1 MLDGIIRFSLHNR
14 AIIAIASL
22 LAIVVGVSLLRTMPV
37 DVFPDLNRPT
47 VTIMTE
53 APGLAPEEVE
63 VLVTRPIEL
72 LLNGATGVKRVRSS
86 SAIGLSIIWVE
97 FEWGTNLFIDRQI
110 VTEKLQ
116 LAQSRLPPNTNPTLA
131 PISSIMGEI
140 MLLAL
145 RSESVPSS
153 QDEADSK
160 AMELRTLGEFT
171 VRNRLLAVEGVSQV
185 SVMGGILRQYQV
197 LTSPSRLAARDVS
210 LAQLTDATAK
220 ANVLAGGG
228 VMNRGDKESLL
239 RIQGQSLTLEEI
251 AATPI
256 LWREQIP
263 IRIGDVADVRFGG
276 PIKRGDAS
284 AVVKIDPDV
293 HFAVAHPAEYEKS
306 KSHPKLEENQSEP
319 NEAAKV
325 VHPYRELR
333 GGTAVM
339 LTVQKQ
345 PDADTIKLDQRIDA
359 VLESLKRELPS
370 DVKLESDVFRQS
382 HFIESAVKNV
392 SEAVRDGAIW
402 VVVILFLLMGNFRT
416 SISSLTSMPLSI
428 MLTIIVF
435 YMLGITINTM
445 TLGGIAVAIGDLV
458 DDSIVDI
465 ENIYRRLRENK
476 QLPFGDQKPAIDVI
490 FSASSEIRNSIVY
503 ATLIVVL
510 VVTPLFMMSGLEGR
524 LFAPLGIAY
533 IVALLCSLVVS
544 LTFTPV
550 LASILLPNAPFLADK
565 REPLFMRWL
574 KAIDERLLRWTLARP
589 RLVVACVG
597 VMVLLSCMTLPW
609 MGGEFLPPFNEGT
622 ATINLRLEPGT
633 SLAESQRIAARVESI
648 LVEVP
653 EVLSVARRTGRA
665 ELDEHAEGVNNTE
678 FEVRFAEHK
687 TDKPGWYNTVMRAVP
702 VAHLWSFEYRGRPQ
716 EQVFAD
722 LRDRISSIPGAAV
735 NIGQPISHRLD
746 HMMSGIR
753 AQIAVKVFG
762 PDLRELRTAAY
773 DIQSRMQAIEGIVD
787 LQIEPQIEISQVQMR
802 VKREQAA
809 RYGLAPGD
817 VAELLEIAFKGRVV
831 SQVIEEDKYFG
842 LVVWYDE
849 DSRRDPKVIEDTI
862 LETPSGAKVALSQ
875 VAEVLD
881 TTGPNILNRENVQR
895 RVAVFCNVQGRDLA
909 SVVRDIKKALSPI
922 EGMLQ
927 DLPGEYYLDYSGQ
940 FEAQQE
946 ATIRLW
952 GLATLSMIGVYLLLM
967 KALGSQRAALQVI
980 ANVPLAAFGAI
991 VALLIINRP
1000 SYAELDIYIWY
1011 SWPIVWIQTTHLS
1024 LAHWVGFIT
1033 LIGIVSRNGIMMIS
1047 HYQHL
1052 MEVEGMAFGKE
1063 MIIRGSL
1070 ERLAPVMMTAM
1081 TSFIGLVPLLFGY
1094 GEPGKEILYPLSVVL
1109 FGGMLASTILDQVV
1123 TPALFLLFGSSSK
1136 KTPQGLKDY
1145 S

>member
-1 MLDGIIRFSLHNR
+1 MLDNIIRLSLQNR
-14 AIIAIASL
+14 AVVAIASL
-22 LAIVVGVSLLRTMPV
+22 LVMLFGASLLRTMPV

-97 FEWGTNLFIDRQI
+97 FDWGTDIFIDRQI
-110 VTEKLQ
+110 VNEKLQ
-116 LAQSRLPPNTNPTLA
+116 LAQSRLPPGTNPTPA

-145 RSESVPSS
+145 RSSVEPKTK
-153 QDEADSK
+153 DEADAK

-171 VRNRLLAVEGVSQV
+171 VRNRLLAIEGVSQV
-185 SVMGGILRQYQV
+185 SVMGGILKQYQV
-197 LTSPSRLAARDVS
+197 LTSPARLAARNIT
-210 LAQLTDATAK
+210 LAELTEATAK

-228 VMNRGDKESLL
+228 VMNRGEKESLL
-239 RIQGQSLTLEEI
+239 RIQGQSLTLEEV

-256 LWREQIP
+256 LWRDQVP
-263 IRIGDVADVRFGG
+263 IRIGDVADVKLGG
-276 PIKRGDAS
+276 PIKRGDSS
-284 AVVKIDPDV
+284 AIVKVEPDV
-293 HFAVAHPAEYEKS
+293 QFAVDHAAEYERMTDGS
-306 KSHPKLEENQSEP
+306 QHSWQDTDRLSHSHAQ
-319 NEAAKV
+319 
-325 VHPYRELR
+325 PYHELR
-333 GGTAVM
+333 GGMAVM

-345 PDADTIKLDQRIDA
+345 PEADTIQLDQRINE
-359 VLESLKRELPS
+359 VLVSIRKELPP
-370 DVKLESDVFRQS
+370 DVEIESEVFRQS
-382 HFIESAVKNV
+382 HFIEAAVDNV

-416 SISSLTSMPLSI
+416 SISSLSSMPLSI
-428 MLTIIVF
+428 LLTVIVF
-435 YMLGITINTM
+435 YLFGITINTM

-458 DDSIVDI
+458 DDSIVDV

-476 QLPFGDQKPAIDVI
+476 QLPIADQKPALDVI

-510 VVTPLFMMSGLEGR
+510 VVLPLFMMSGIEGR

-550 LASILLPNAPFLADK
+550 LASVLLPRAPFLADK
-565 REPLFMRWL
+565 REPLIMRWL
-574 KAIDERLLRWTLARP
+574 KYWDERMLRWTLHRP
-589 RLVVACVG
+589 KSVLACVSG
-597 VMVLLSCMTLPW
+597 LVLVSCSTLPW

-633 SLAESQRIAARVESI
+633 SLAESQRIAGRVENI
-648 LVEVP
+648 LLEVP

-678 FEVRFAEHK
+678 FEVRFAQHK
-687 TDKPGWYNTVMRAVP
+687 TEKQGWYNVVLRAIP
-702 VAHLWSFEYRGRPQ
+702 IAHLWSFEYQGRPQ
-716 EQVFAD
+716 DAVLAD

-753 AQIAVKVFG
+753 AQIVVKVFG

-773 DIQSRMQAIEGIVD
+773 DVQALMQEIEGIVD
-787 LQIEPQIEISQVQMR
+787 LQIEPQIEVSQLQMR
-802 VKREQAA
+802 VKRDEAA

-817 VAELLEIAFKGRVV
+817 VAAVLETAFKGRVV
-831 SQVIEEDKYFG
+831 SQVIEEDKYFD
-842 LVVWYDE
+842 LLVWYDE
-849 DSRRDPKVIEDTI
+849 DARRDPNVIEETI

-881 TTGPNILNRENVQR
+881 TTGPNVLNREHVQR

-909 SVVRDIKKALSPI
+909 SVVRDIKLALQPVEQSLL
-922 EGMLQ
+922 E
-927 DLPGEYYLDYSGQ
+927 LPGEYYLDYSGQ
-940 FEAQQE
+940 FEAQQQ
-946 ATIRLW
+946 ATFRLW
-952 GLATLSMIGVYLLLM
+952 GFALLSIVGVHLLLV
-967 KALGSQRAALQVI
+967 KALGSQSSALQVI

-991 VALLIINRP
+991 IALLIANRP
-1000 SYAELDIYIWY
+1000 ENAELVSQPWY
-1011 SWPIVWIQTTHLS
+1011 LWPGIWIQATHLS

-1033 LIGIVSRNGIMMIS
+1033 LVGIVCRNGIMMIS
-1047 HYQHL
+1047 HYHHL
-1052 MEVEGMAFGKE
+1052 MEVDGMPFGKE

-1081 TSFIGLVPLLFGY
+1081 TSFVGLIPLLFGY

-1109 FGGMLASTILDQVV
+1109 FGGMIASTALDQIV
-1123 TPALFLLFGSSSK
+1123 TPTLFYLFGSPRRVANLMDA
-1136 KTPQGLKDY
+1136 TA
-1145 S
+1145 

>member
-1 MLDGIIRFSLHNR
+1 M
-14 AIIAIASL
+14 
-22 LAIVVGVSLLRTMPV
+22 VVGVSLVRTMPV

-63 VLVTRPIEL
+63 VLVTRQIEL

-97 FEWGTNLFIDRQI
+97 FDWGTDIFIDRQI
-110 VTEKLQ
+110 VNEKLQ
-116 LAQSRLPPNTNPTLA
+116 LAQSKLPPNTNPTLA

-145 RSESVPSS
+145 RSDSPAKSPA
-153 QDEADSK
+153 EADAK

-197 LTSPSRLAARDVS
+197 LTSPSRLAARNVT
-210 LAQLTDATAK
+210 LAQLTEATTK

-256 LWREQIP
+256 IWREQIP
-263 IRIGDVADVRFGG
+263 IRVGDVADVVFGG

-284 AVVKIDPDV
+284 AVIKIDADT
-293 HFAVAHPAEYEKS
+293 HFAVAYSKEYEQS
-306 KSHPKLEENQSEP
+306 KATEKPTEQSIPESNRATP
-319 NEAAKV
+319 RA
-325 VHPYRELR
+325 YRELR

-345 PDADTIKLDQRIDA
+345 PDADTIALDKRIDL
-359 VLESLKRELPS
+359 VLESLRQELPA
-370 DVKLESDVFRQS
+370 DVKIETEIFRQS
-382 HFIESAVKNV
+382 DFIEAAVTNV

-416 SISSLTSMPLSI
+416 SISSLTSMPLSLL
-428 MLTIIVF
+428 LTIIIF
-435 YMLGITINTM
+435 YIFGITINTM

-476 QLPFGDQKPAIDVI
+476 QLPIVEQKAPIDVI

-510 VVTPLFMMSGLEGR
+510 VVVPLFMMSGLEGR

-533 IVALLCSLVVS
+533 IVALLCSLAVS

-550 LASILLPNAPFLADK
+550 LASVLLPNAPFLADK

-574 KAIDERLLRWTLARP
+574 KSVDERMLRWTLNRP
-589 RLVVACVG
+589 RLVLGG
-597 VMVLLSCMTLPW
+597 VSMLVLLSCLTLPW

-633 SLAESQRIAARVESI
+633 SLAESQRLAGRVESI
-648 LVEVP
+648 IVEVP

-678 FEVRFAEHK
+678 FEVRFAEYK
-687 TDKPGWYNTVMRAVP
+687 TDKPGWYYTILRAIP
-702 VAHLWSFEYRGRPQ
+702 IAHLWSFDYRGRPQ
-716 EQVFAD
+716 EEVFAD

-753 AQIAVKVFG
+753 AQIAIKVFG

-773 DIQSRMQAIEGIVD
+773 DIQARMQAIDGIVD

-817 VAELLEIAFKGRVV
+817 VAELLETAFKGRVV
-831 SQVIEEDKYFG
+831 SQVIEEDKYFSM
-842 LVVWYDE
+842 VVWYDE
-849 DSRRDPKVIEDTI
+849 DSRRDPKVIEETI
-862 LETPSGAKVALSQ
+862 IETPSGTKVALSQ

-881 TTGPNILNRENVQR
+881 TTGPNVLNRENVQR
-895 RVAVFCNVQGRDLA
+895 RVAVFCNVQGRDLS
-909 SVVRDIKKALSPI
+909 SVVADIKTALTPV
-922 EGMLQ
+922 EETLR

-946 ATIRLW
+946 ATLRLW
-952 GLATLSMIGVYLLLM
+952 GLAVLSMVGVYLLLM

-991 VALLIINRP
+991 VALLVVNRP
-1000 SYAELDIYIWY
+1000 ELAELSKHAWY
-1011 SWPIVWIQTTHLS
+1011 TWPLVWIQSTHLS

-1052 MEVEGMAFGKE
+1052 MDAEDMPFGKE

-1109 FGGMLASTILDQVV
+1109 FGGMLASTILDQLV
-1123 TPALFLLFGSSSK
+1123 TPALFYLFGSSE
-1136 KTPQGLKDY
+1136 PPIAARNPVND
-1145 S
+1145 